1 MRIILILSAL
11 LLFTACKSDVELTLE
26 RGIQYFEWNIL
37 DKAIIEFNQVVRLLS
52 SDFNRLTR
60 YEIEMLSKA
69 HHNLAVSYLKKE
81 WLDAAEQEA
90 RKAFKIMP
98 TEENRTA
105 LAVIHKERKKQQE
118 K

>member
-1 MRIILILSAL
+1 MRTIFILLFL
-11 LLFTACKSDVELTLE
+11 LLFVGCKSEVELTLE

-52 SDFNRLTR
+52 KNINNLSR
-60 YEIEMLSKA
+60 YEIEMLAKA
-69 HHNLAVSYLKKE
+69 HHNLAVSYLRKE

-105 LAVIHKERKKQQE
+105 LAVIHKERKRGK
-118 K
+118 